1 MSKEYSFEM
10 KRSNTSV
17 LLSLISYLGIVIQD
31 LGLSYKT
38 AAKTIH
44 YIFGFELV
52 TDRDE
57 IDGFDTLIESI
68 HEELNEKT
76 AEEFINY
83 VRLIHDDLGNEG

>member
-31 LGLSYKT
+31 LGLSYET
-38 AAKTIH
+38 AAKTIN
-44 YIFGFELV
+44 YMFDFELL
-52 TDRDE
+52 TDRNE

-76 AEEFINY
+76 ADEFIIYINH
-83 VRLIHDDLGNEG
+83 IHDDLGNEG